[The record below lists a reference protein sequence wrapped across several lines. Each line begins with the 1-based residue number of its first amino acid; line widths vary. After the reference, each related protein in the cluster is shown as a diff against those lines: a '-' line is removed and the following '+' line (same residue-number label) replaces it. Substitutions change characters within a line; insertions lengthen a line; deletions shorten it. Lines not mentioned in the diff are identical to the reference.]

1 MQKKQLEIILE
12 GRVQGIGFRWTI
24 KNYAQKN
31 NLTGWVMNLE
41 EGSIKAIIQGNKEDL
56 DKFLEW
62 MKNSPGFSKVT
73 SLDFKINKPKEIFK
87 DFSIK
92 REYPLFQ
99 DKSRSFINLGKSIFN
114 HGD

>member
-1 MQKKQLEIILE
+1 MQIRELDIVLL

-24 KNYAQKN
+24 RNYARSNKLN
-31 NLTGWVMNLE
+31 GWVMNQSD
-41 EGSIKAIIQGNKEDL
+41 GSVKATIQGTKEDL

-62 MKNSPGFSKVT
+62 IKNSPGFSNVI

-92 REYPLFQ
+92 REYSLFE